1 MGVAEFA
8 ESFVPEDA
16 VLTAARSRA
25 LEIGVEPVS
34 PATGAVLRLARRYG
48 PSTHRGRDR
57 NRHRRQR
64 LYLLRG
70 LRPTGCSRASTPKPR
85 PSGWHGRHSTQTAVP
100 TSRARLINGRALDVL
115 PRLTD
120 GAYDIVFCASDRREY
135 PDFLPQVIRLV
146 RPGGVIVFDGAANAS
161 DPSARD
167 AEAGAMRKLVELV
180 REDGRLAPA
189 VLPVGSGLLAAIVP
203 PIPPKTPEPA
213 AEMDIGDFYDGDPS
227 PPRVRRRFTFGDGW
241 TTEAD
246 QHSTYRANY
255 VRDTGELYVVREP
268 HPGGL
273 AARFLDQLDVDQAD
287 VQELTVEVLGRF
299 PDDAA
304 ALQSAAPGLA
314 GCHDQARQPD
324 LATRALPR
332 LTAVR

>member
-8 ESFVPEDA
+8 ESFIPEDA

-34 PATGAVLRLARRYG
+34 PATGAVLRLLAATARARTAVEIG
-48 PSTHRGRDR
+48 TDTGVSG
-57 NRHRRQR
+57 

-70 LRPTGCSRASTPKPR
+70 LRPDGVLTSIDAEAEAQRLARAAFNAD
-85 PSGWHGRHSTQTAVP
+85 GVP

-189 VLPVGSGLLAAIVP
+189 VLPVGSGLLAAVAN
-203 PIPPKTPEPA
+203 PA
-213 AEMDIGDFYDGDPS
+213 E
-227 PPRVRRRFTFGDGW
+227 
-241 TTEAD
+241 
-246 QHSTYRANY
+246 
-255 VRDTGELYVVREP
+255 
-268 HPGGL
+268 
-273 AARFLDQLDVDQAD
+273 
-287 VQELTVEVLGRF
+287 
-299 PDDAA
+299 DA
-304 ALQSAAPGLA
+304 
-314 GCHDQARQPD
+314 
-324 LATRALPR
+324 
-332 LTAVR
+332 